1 MIDLAR
7 EQRLAQVF
15 VEVADTLL
23 DDFDVL
29 DLLQRLATRSV
40 ELLGV
45 AAAGILLADAN
56 EELQIMAA
64 SEEHT
69 RLLELFALQHD
80 LGPCVE
86 CYRSGEPRPNI
97 DLTAAGSL
105 TRWPGFTERALAT
118 GYVTT
123 HAIPL
128 RLRKRVVG
136 ALNLFQS
143 AGRPLREDD
152 IALAQAFADVATLAI
167 LQQRTLERAHLENI
181 QLRSVLDSRVVVE
194 QVKGILAERWQTTP
208 DVAFDAF
215 RRHARAQRLHLSE
228 LAERIIDGSFDTAAI
243 PAPEPRA
250 HR

>member
-15 VEVADTLL
+15 VEVASTLL
-23 DDFDVL
+23 DDYDVL

-45 AAAGILLADAN
+45 SAAGIMLADAN

-64 SEEHT
+64 SDEHA
-69 RLLELFALQHD
+69 RLLDLLALQHD
-80 LGPCVE
+80 RGPCAE
-86 CYRSGEPRPNI
+86 CYRSGEAGPNI
-97 DLTAAGSL
+97 DLTAPESL

-143 AGRPLREDD
+143 ADRPLREEDL
-152 IALAQAFADVATLAI
+152 ALAQAFADVATLAI
-167 LQQRTLERAHLENI
+167 LQQHTLERGHLENT
-181 QLRSVLDSRVVVE
+181 QLQAALDSRVVVE

-208 DVAFDAF
+208 DEAFDAF
-215 RRHARAQRLHLSE
+215 RHHARAQGLHLSE
-228 LAERIIDGSFDTAAI
+228 LAGRIIDGSFDVSAI
-243 PAPEPRA
+243 PAPEPHAGR
-250 HR
+250 